1 AEGDGNA
8 NFEFLLGFLA
18 SFAKNLPTC
27 KEQEA
32 VLFKLSGDYPLV
44 KKHDDKLM
52 RQAWAEEE
60 AKVQRSMVSYVL
72 LRARKSDK
80 TRANLPN
87 MEILKEIVKAARPR
101 KQAQKSKK
109 EEHEDEEDKLPM
121 EGEEQ
126 EDGEEEE
133 DMEIDDEA
141 EDDEGQEATGSKEA
155 SGKDDDD
162 SKVPKAAKEEDC
174 KIKDDEKA
182 AEEKLEK
189 NEVLEAEDD
198 EGSKP
203 KKTEPSKSSGKDSEK
218 EEGPMAKDKDSEPKK
233 NETSRSSGKDS
244 EKEEGPKAED
254 KDSKPKKKETSAGS
268 GKDSKKET
276 GEEDGP
282 KEPKRVVVDT
292 GTDSQLP
299 PSESFLEE
307 SLETFKKEA
316 DREAKGMVLDEED
329 QVQKNNGAFGDRRPL
344 CDLPGSFEEQA
355 AAFLVALNIEAE
367 KNGPAGPDAANII
380 KAQQATRAMLRRANN
395 NHEPGEGSE
404 LSEEAKDMAKKGKG
418 KGRPKGKAKAKAKS
432 KAKAKAKGKAKAKP
446 KPDEDDDDD
455 DDASGSDEEEDEP
468 PPKKRG
474 RSPEKKNRA
483 RASSP
488 EEAPA
493 KRGRKDKARSSK
505 PAPKRVTE
513 SPNPESIY
521 HSSEDEAKGWKM
533 TKNKKLKPLK
543 RTKSEEEFLRMTSE
557 EDDKTGEEEED
568 GEEEDEAED
577 PTKPTIYPAGPP
589 RSKKEQV
596 LSEDLRQRRMEMLD
610 ILRKAEKQFAMPPH
624 EKLKVLTCFTLCP
637 PRQGT
642 HEDSNEC
649 SKIQVI
655 LVGPQFYVKDADEDL
670 MHEVN
675 HIYDTCFK
683 DLKLL
688 DLFCGRGALY
698 KAFCQDGQKRTGF
711 LNAGRLCLRL
721 MEDSLLSA
729 GLPCTSYVWINQ
741 ATHGRSESKPYGN
754 SEYGYVRRANTWPP
768 CTLWNFVL

>member
-276 GEEDGP
+276 EEEDGP

-418 KGRPKGKAKAKAKS
+418 K
-432 KAKAKAKGKAKAKP
+432 
-446 KPDEDDDDD
+446 
-455 DDASGSDEEEDEP
+455 
-468 PPKKRG
+468 G